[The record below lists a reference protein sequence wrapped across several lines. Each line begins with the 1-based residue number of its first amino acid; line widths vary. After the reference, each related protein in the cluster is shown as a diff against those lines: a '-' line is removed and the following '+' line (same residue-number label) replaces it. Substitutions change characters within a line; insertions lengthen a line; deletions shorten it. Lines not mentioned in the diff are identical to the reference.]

1 MSYLC
6 PFRIK
11 GHKYDIRSLD
21 PVICLSPSIVVGL
34 FCLILMLYF
43 VAMCSLSA
51 KLGDGSFGVVRRGEW
66 TTPSGRSQPVAVK
79 ILKQDALSQ
88 PGVFEDF
95 VKEVHSMHQL
105 DHPNLIR

>member
-1 MSYLC
+1 
-6 PFRIK
+6 
-11 GHKYDIRSLD
+11 
-21 PVICLSPSIVVGL
+21 VICLSPSVLVGVP
-34 FCLILMLYF
+34 CLILILYF
-43 VAMCSLSA
+43 VAVCSLSA

-95 VKEVHSMHQL
+95 VKEVQSMHQL
-105 DHPNLIR
+105 DHPNLIRYCSSLV